1 MTEGTSSHQR
11 GVVLSGP
18 DCRTKHGHSSHAAR
32 FEDPEFDLIQPMLTT
47 GKWFYRTASVLGAV
61 AAWGLFTWL
70 YQLWYGL
77 GTTGLNRPVYW
88 GLYVVNFVFF
98 IGISHAGTL
107 ISAIL
112 RLCQAEWRRAITRSA
127 EMMTV
132 IALFFGIGSVVLDL
146 GRPGRVLLLFRDG
159 NIRSPLLWDMI
170 SITAYLTISSIYL
183 YLALIP
189 DIAILRDRMPRR
201 RWLYRPLA
209 MGWTGSEQQQR
220 YLKIAIGVM
229 SVLVIPA
236 ALPIDSWVFAMIIQP
251 MWHSTI
257 LGPYFAGAIFSAIA
271 ALLIVMGVIRRAYHL
286 EDYLKPVHFTNLSL
300 LLVAMSLIWFYF
312 TFAAH
317 LTVYYGG
324 GTKEQTV
331 FFSKLFGSYAPLFW
345 ATMGTNVVIPLL
357 ILSNRRTRTITGSIV
372 ASVAVTVGMWLERLI
387 IVVPSLA
394 NPRLPYASGAYSP
407 SWVEWSMTAGFLATF
422 ILVYMLCS
430 KLFPIVSIWEI
441 REGREK
447 GFSEA
452 RERIESYLP
461 GWESLRA
468 RTVHNGQ
475 ALHN

>member
-1 MTEGTSSHQR
+1 MTEGKSSHQR
-11 GVVLSGP
+11 GAVLSGP
-18 DCRTKHGHSSHAAR
+18 GLRTESSHSRYAAH
-32 FEDPEFDLIQPMLTT
+32 FEDAELDLIQPILTT
-47 GKWFYRTASVLGAV
+47 GKGFYRTASVLGVV
-61 AAWGLFTWL
+61 AAWGLFAWL

-132 IALFFGIGSVVLDL
+132 IALLFGVGSVVLDL
-146 GRPGRVLLLFRDG
+146 GRPDRVLLIFRDG

-189 DIAILRDRMPRR
+189 DIAILRDRIPRR

-209 MGWTGSEQQQR
+209 LGWTGSEQQQR
-220 YLKIAIGVM
+220 YLKVTIGVM

-236 ALPIDSWVFAMIIQP
+236 ALPIDSWVFAMVIQP

-286 EDYLKPVHFTNLSL
+286 EDYLKPVHFTNLGL
-300 LLVAMSLIWFYF
+300 LLVGMSLIWFYF

-331 FFSKLFGSYAPLFW
+331 FFSKLFGPYAPLFW
-345 ATMGTNVVIPLL
+345 AMMGTNVVIPLL
-357 ILSNRRTRTITGSIV
+357 LLSNKRTRTVTGTI
-372 ASVAVTVGMWLERLI
+372 AAAGAVTIGMWLERLT

-394 NPRLPYASGAYSP
+394 NPRLPYAAGVYHP
-407 SWVEWSMTAGFLATF
+407 SWVEWSMTAGFLAMF

-441 REGREK
+441 REGRETALA
-447 GFSEA
+447 EA
-452 RERIESYLP
+452 RERIEGYLP
-461 GWESLRA
+461 GWEVLRA
-468 RTVHNGQ
+468 RPARDDR
-475 ALHN
+475 ALQN